1 MKLLSGGESRMGEPS
16 LYERLGGVYAISAVV
31 DSFSDQLVEKGTIE
45 EQNSNQGLERGQG
58 RISAARAE
66 VPADTVA
73 LCDRRRAVRVHG
85 TTSGRCTFRSAT
97 LVV

>member
-1 MKLLSGGESRMGEPS
+1 MGEPS

-31 DSFSDQLVEKGTIE
+31 DTFSDQLVEKGTIE
-45 EQNSNQGLERGQG
+45 EQNSNIKDWNEDK
-58 RISAARAE
+58 AASRAE

>member
-1 MKLLSGGESRMGEPS
+1 MGEPS

-31 DSFSDQLVEKGTIE
+31 DSFSDQLVEKGTSE
-45 EQNSNQGLERGQG
+45 GQNSKIKDWNERQG
-58 RISAARAE
+58 RSSVAGPE

-85 TTSGRCTFRSAT
+85 PTSGRCTFGSAT